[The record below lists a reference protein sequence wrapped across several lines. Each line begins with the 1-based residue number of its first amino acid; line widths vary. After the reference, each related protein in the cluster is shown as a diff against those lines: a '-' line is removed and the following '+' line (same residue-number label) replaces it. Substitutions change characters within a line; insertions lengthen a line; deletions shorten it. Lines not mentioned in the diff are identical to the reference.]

1 MENKN
6 ENWNKRKTKATFAT
20 TPNKV
25 QLKNLYSKSVGTTVD
40 MMKQFYRER
49 ISLQDMQ
56 KDYAVAT
63 INQENKET
71 ACLYTSSNIVTQT
84 IETTS
89 NNSISKLQT
98 KNTNDNIKNK

>member
-6 ENWNKRKTKATFAT
+6 ENWNKRKAKATFAA

-25 QLKNLYSKSVGTTVD
+25 QLKNRYSKSVGTTVD
-40 MMKQFYRER
+40 IIKQFYREK
-49 ISLQDMQ
+49 ISLRDMQ
-56 KDYAVAT
+56 KDYPVAT

-84 IETTS
+84 CEDIT
-89 NNSISKLQT
+89 NSKLYDKLLIQ
-98 KNTNDNIKNK
+98 DL